1 MKMSIKYEYPFIKLS
16 SSKRD
21 EDNNSEMDR
30 FEARIN
36 KKDEA
41 LFLQTKVA
49 AMQAVKKIETL
60 YGPFSENEILHYKKK
75 LTKDGRPVINPFQKQ
90 MIGYLFFKEFG
101 NPASINTINQTDY
114 IKLIIAGK
122 RLLLHSGMVILPYI
136 ISSRVTRTA
145 TRKNVNKKELVR
157 LESSELYNQAKA
169 KYNNPKIE
177 QRILE
182 IIGKV
187 ISSSF
192 EIIDYDTDRDCPSE
206 LDGLALPIN
215 NDIVDEELIF
225 FICMI

>member
-1 MKMSIKYEYPFIKLS
+1 
-16 SSKRD
+16 
-21 EDNNSEMDR
+21 
-30 FEARIN
+30 
-36 KKDEA
+36 
-41 LFLQTKVA
+41 
-49 AMQAVKKIETL
+49 MQAVRKIEAL
-60 YGPFSENEILHYKKK
+60 YGPFSDEEINHYKKK

-90 MIGYLFFKEFG
+90 MVGYLFFKEFG
-101 NPASINTINQTDY
+101 DPISLNTINQTDY

-145 TRKNVNKKELVR
+145 TRKNVNKKELIR

-169 KYNNPKIE
+169 KYNNPKME

-192 EIIDYDTDRDCPSE
+192 KIIDYNTERHCPTDI
-206 LDGLALPIN
+206 DGLMVPIN
-215 NDIVDEELIF
+215 NDIIDEELIF

>member
-1 MKMSIKYEYPFIKLS
+1 MKTSDPFIKLS

-21 EDNNSEMDR
+21 ADNNSEFDR
-30 FEARIN
+30 FEARQN

-41 LFLQTKVA
+41 LFLQNKVA
-49 AMQAVKKIETL
+49 AMQAVRKIEAL
-60 YGPFSENEILHYKKK
+60 YGPFSDEEINHYKKK

-90 MIGYLFFKEFG
+90 MVGYLFFKEFG
-101 NPASINTINQTDY
+101 DPVSLNTINQTDY

-122 RLLLHSGMVILPYI
+122 RLLLHSGMVVLPYI

-169 KYNNPKIE
+169 KYNNPKME

-192 EIIDYDTDRDCPSE
+192 EIIDYDVDHHCPSDI
-206 LDGLALPIN
+206 DGLMVPIN
-215 NDIVDEELIF
+215 NDMIDEELIF